1 MHEKVFYTF
10 SYQGKEYRLENHGLA
25 SGSQS
30 QKKVDM
36 QINDLLNHTSEW
48 LKGTGP
54 NSDIVISSRIRLA
67 RNLNKY
73 PFPHWASKIQL
84 EEILVKTSDAMDKVD
99 MLKSSTLFRLAD
111 LDAIDKQF
119 LVERHLMSIEHAQ
132 KTEQKALLVDDEE
145 IIAVMINEEDHLRI
159 QLMQSGFNLFEARDI
174 INRVDDA
181 LAKLLDYAYLDDFG
195 YLTACPTNTGTGMR
209 GSVMLHLPAL
219 VMSRQIERVLA
230 AIAKLSFTTRGLYGE
245 GTQAS
250 GNFFQISN
258 QVSLGHGEDE
268 IIENINGLIRQI
280 IEQET
285 QARQI
290 LISKNKEVLEDRI
303 NRSLGILKNAR
314 IITSQET
321 IELLSMV
328 RLGSDLGMVK
338 DIDRRTIN
346 ELFIITQPAHLQ
358 KLENKKLSSDERDL
372 KRAQLIR
379 KKLNLL

>member
-1 MHEKVFYTF
+1 
-10 SYQGKEYRLENHGLA
+10 
-25 SGSQS
+25 
-30 QKKVDM
+30 M

-67 RNLNKY
+67 RNLSKY
-73 PFPHWASKIQL
+73 PFPHWANKEQLDGVLNDIKAASSKIN
-84 EEILVKTSDAMDKVD
+84 
-99 MLKSSTLFRLAD
+99 MLKSSTLFVLGE
-111 LDAIDKQF
+111 LDSIDKQF
-119 LVERHLMSIEHAQ
+119 LVERHLMSIEHTQ
-132 KTEQKALLVDDEE
+132 KTEKKALLVDDEE

-159 QLMQSGFNLFEARDI
+159 QLMQSGFNLFEAWSI
-174 INRVDDA
+174 INRLDDE
-181 LAKLLDYAYLDDFG
+181 LGKLLDYAYLDDFG

-230 AIAKLSFTTRGLYGE
+230 AVSKLSFTTRGLYGE

-258 QVSLGHGEDE
+258 QVSLGHSEDE

-280 IEQET
+280 IEQEA

-290 LISKNKEVLEDRI
+290 LLSKNRTVLEDRI
-303 NRSLGILKNAR
+303 NRSFGILKSAR

-328 RLGSDLGMVK
+328 RLGSDLGMFK

-346 ELFIITQPAHLQ
+346 ELFITTQPAHLQ
-358 KLENKKLSSDERDL
+358 KIENKKLSSEERDL
-372 KRAQLIR
+372 KRAELIR

>member
-1 MHEKVFYTF
+1 
-10 SYQGKEYRLENHGLA
+10 
-25 SGSQS
+25 
-30 QKKVDM
+30 M
-36 QINDLLNHTSEW
+36 QINDLINHASEW

-54 NSDIVISSRIRLA
+54 NSDVVISSRIRLA
-67 RNLNKY
+67 RNLNKF
-73 PFPHWASKIQL
+73 PFPHWAGKAQL
-84 EEILVKTSDAMDKVD
+84 NEVVDKTSQA
-99 MLKSSTLFRLAD
+99 MLKIEPLKKAALWTLAD
-111 LDAIDKQF
+111 LDNIDKQF
-119 LVERHLMSIEHAQ
+119 LVERHLMSIEHTQ
-132 KTEQKALLVDDEE
+132 KTEQKAVLVNAEE
-145 IIAVMINEEDHLRI
+145 NIAVMINEEDHLRI
-159 QLMQSGFNLFEARDI
+159 QLMQSGFNLFEAWNI
-174 INRVDDA
+174 INGIDDA
-181 LAKLLDYAYLDDFG
+181 LAKLLDYAFLPDFG

-258 QVSLGHGEDE
+258 QVSLGHSETE
-268 IIENINGLIRQI
+268 IIENLNSLIRQI

-285 QARQI
+285 QAREI
-290 LISKNKEVLEDRI
+290 MLAKSKDVLEDRI
-303 NRSLGILKNAR
+303 NRSLGILKSAR

-328 RLGSDLGMVK
+328 RLGSDLGMIK
-338 DIDRRTIN
+338 DIGRPTIN

-358 KLENKKLSSDERDL
+358 KLENKKLSSPERDL
-372 KRAQLIR
+372 ARAELIR

>member
-1 MHEKVFYTF
+1 
-10 SYQGKEYRLENHGLA
+10 
-25 SGSQS
+25 
-30 QKKVDM
+30 M
-36 QINDLLNHTSEW
+36 QIKDLLNHTSEW

-67 RNLNKY
+67 RNLNKF
-73 PFPHWASKIQL
+73 PFPHWANKAQL
-84 EEILVKTSDAMDKVD
+84 DEIVNTATAAMANVD
-99 MLKSSTLFRLAD
+99 LLKQSTLFRLAN
-111 LDAIDKQF
+111 LDTIDKQF
-119 LVERHLMSIEHAQ
+119 LIERHLMSIEHAQ
-132 KTEQKALLVDDEE
+132 KTEHKAVLISPEE
-145 IIAVMINEEDHLRI
+145 IISVMINEEDHLRI
-159 QLMQSGFNLFEARDI
+159 QLMQSGFNLFEAWNI
-174 INRVDDA
+174 INAVDDA
-181 LAKLLDYAYLDDFG
+181 LAKLLDYAFLPDFG

-258 QVSLGHGEDE
+258 QVSLGHSENE

-285 QARQI
+285 QAREII
-290 LISKNKEVLEDRI
+290 LSKNREVLEDRI
-303 NRSLGILKNAR
+303 NRSMGILKSAR

-321 IELLSMV
+321 IELLSMI
-328 RLGSDLGMVK
+328 RLGNDLGMIK

-358 KLENKKLSSDERDL
+358 KLENKKLSSQERDL

-379 KKLNLL
+379 SKLNLL

>member
-1 MHEKVFYTF
+1 
-10 SYQGKEYRLENHGLA
+10 
-25 SGSQS
+25 
-30 QKKVDM
+30 M

-54 NSDIVISSRIRLA
+54 NSDVVISSRIRLA
-67 RNLNKY
+67 RNLNNF
-73 PFPHWASKIQL
+73 PFPHWADKIQL
-84 EEILVKTSDAMDKVD
+84 GQIIDKATQAMSNVQL
-99 MLKSSTLFRLAD
+99 LKNATLFKLAD
-111 LDAIDKQF
+111 LDSVEKQL

-132 KTEQKALLVDDEE
+132 KTEQKALLVNEE
-145 IIAVMINEEDHLRI
+145 ENISVMINEEDHLRI
-159 QLMQSGFNLFEARDI
+159 QLMQSGFNLFEAWNI
-174 INRVDDA
+174 INGIDDE
-181 LAKLLDYAYLDDFG
+181 LSKLLDYAYLEDLG

-230 AIAKLSFTTRGLYGE
+230 AVAKLSFTTRGLYGE

-258 QVSLGHGEDE
+258 QVSLGHSETE
-268 IIENINGLIRQI
+268 IIENINSLIRQI
-280 IEQET
+280 IEQEA
-285 QARQI
+285 QAREI
-290 LISKNKEVLEDRI
+290 MLAKGRNVLEDRV
-303 NRSLGILKNAR
+303 NRSLGILKSAR

-346 ELFIITQPAHLQ
+346 ELFITTQPAHLQ
-358 KLENKKLSSDERDL
+358 KLENKRLSSQERDL
-372 KRAQLIR
+372 KRAELIR